1 MIKVENLP
9 NFCNGKLYKRWTKVS
24 PMYGDGSILASKTNS
39 HGGTTQLLL
48 TEKGAKK
55 ELICDDGKIVDIT
68 DNKGNKR
75 VYSYKRIDENTIKG
89 QMIASA
95 DENGKFPLITGA
107 KWILK
112 NMIPEKLYL
121 QINTKHT
128 QSNIYI
134 PKEGPDG
141 TPVYTGKIDQIQ
153 VKEILAKNFDK
164 NIVFSLPKTILFKT
178 TQGETKAIIKE
189 NAEENRDIIRHF
201 GIESEVLGK
210 NLRTIV

>member
-55 ELICDDGKIVDIT
+55 ELIYNDGKIVDIT

-121 QINTKHT
+121 QINTNHP
-128 QSNIYI
+128 QSSIFI
-134 PKEGPDG
+134 PQKSPEGVPI
-141 TPVYTGKIDQIQ
+141 YTGKINRIR
-153 VKEILAKNFDK
+153 VREILAKNFNN
-164 NIVFSLPKTILFKT
+164 NIRFSLPKTILLKT
-178 TQGETKAIIKE
+178 TQGDTKVIIKE

>member
-9 NFCNGKLYKRWTKVS
+9 NFCNGKLYKKWTKVS

-55 ELICDDGKIVDIT
+55 ELIYSDGKIVDIT

-121 QINTKHT
+121 QINTNHP
-128 QSNIYI
+128 QSSIFI
-134 PKEGPDG
+134 PQKSPEGVPI
-141 TPVYTGKIDQIQ
+141 YTGEINKIR

-178 TQGETKAIIKE
+178 TQGDTKVIIKE

>member
-9 NFCNGKLYKRWTKVS
+9 NLCNGKLYKRWTKVS

-55 ELICDDGKIVDIT
+55 ELICNDGKIVDIT

-75 VYSYKRIDENTIKG
+75 VYSYKRIDEDTIKG

-95 DENGKFPLITGA
+95 DENGKFPLIKGA

-112 NMIPEKLYL
+112 NM
-121 QINTKHT
+121 N
-128 QSNIYI
+128 
-134 PKEGPDG
+134 
-141 TPVYTGKIDQIQ
+141 
-153 VKEILAKNFDK
+153 
-164 NIVFSLPKTILFKT
+164 
-178 TQGETKAIIKE
+178 
-189 NAEENRDIIRHF
+189 
-201 GIESEVLGK
+201 
-210 NLRTIV
+210 